1 MKNKQKINSAA
12 KRISATALCII
23 TIMTLFTLVPSAGF
37 DGYYYLEDSYTS
49 KPATDQIL
57 SGNEWLPLTDYC
69 AFWIAPQFDTPL
81 PEPSMQPTLIASGVG
96 RVVYALYDEQ
106 LNKYNI
112 YSDYMPLGVTSLEV
126 RVVDNAYWLYDSND
140 NTNVIYDIPLTS
152 YLYLYPIAGQP
163 ETLWVADETV
173 MEQVVLDASDF
184 GINLEVGWHSY
195 ALGGKYMYDYVQPI
209 ISEEYERGKADGY
222 QIGFDEGTQ
231 TNKTL
236 LDFVSAIFTAPSHLV
251 NTIFD
256 FEIFGFNVAN
266 FVKVIITCLVL
277 GFIIKFAIK
286 HGGA

>member
-1 MKNKQKINSAA
+1 MKNKQKISSAA
-12 KRISATALCII
+12 KRISALLLCII
-23 TIMTLFTLVPSAGF
+23 TITALLTLVPLAGF
-37 DGYYYLEDSYTS
+37 DGYYYLEDSYTN
-49 KPATDQIL
+49 KPSTEEIL
-57 SGNEWLPLTDYC
+57 SGDEWLPLMDYC
-69 AFWIAPQFDTPL
+69 AFWISPHFDTPL
-81 PEPSMQPTLIASGVG
+81 PDPSMHPTLIASGVG

-106 LNKYNI
+106 QNKYNI
-112 YSDYMPLGVTSLEV
+112 YSDFMPLGVTSLDV
-126 RVVDNAYWLYDSND
+126 RVVEDAYWIYDSND

-152 YLYLYPIAGQP
+152 YLYLYPITSEEGNF
-163 ETLWVADETV
+163 WVADSTV
-173 MEQVVLDASDF
+173 IEEVVLDASDY
-184 GINLEVGWHSY
+184 GLSLECGWHSY
-195 ALGGKYMYDYVQPI
+195 AIGGQYSFERMNDYANLR
-209 ISEEYERGKADGY
+209 YEDGKREGY
-222 QIGFDEGTQ
+222 QLGFDEGTQ